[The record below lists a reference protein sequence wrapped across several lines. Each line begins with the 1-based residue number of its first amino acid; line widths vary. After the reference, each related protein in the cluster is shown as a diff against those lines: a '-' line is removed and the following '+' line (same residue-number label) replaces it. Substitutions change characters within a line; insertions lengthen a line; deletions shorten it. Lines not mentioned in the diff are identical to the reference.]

1 MQEFF
6 FPSQFVKNT
15 YLTVGSIALACGS
28 CALPGCF
35 WFQAMFFN
43 SVFLEIVGGVL
54 VSRSP
59 EQLRKRMMQLAG
71 ACFQAMFFNSVSKE
85 TFDWYLLVG
94 FYCLEQQYT
103 ARTTFSQRS
112 KYFRQTVWLSRVGHI
127 FGFPQEDLGDLWKSG
142 EFWLQKLQE
151 MHIRQHHR
159 ARVGCFKRIWFL
171 ICWA

>member
-1 MQEFF
+1 MWFARVFF
-6 FPSQFVKNT
+6 SKHCFSMQFVKNT

-54 VSRSP
+54 VIRSP
-59 EQLRKRMMQLAG
+59 EQLRKRMMRLAG

-103 ARTTFSQRS
+103 ARTTFS
-112 KYFRQTVWLSRVGHI
+112 I
-127 FGFPQEDLGDLWKSG
+127 FV
-142 EFWLQKLQE
+142 KLFGYLE
-151 MHIRQHHR
+151 LDTFLDFH
-159 ARVGCFKRIWFL
+159 KRIWE
-171 ICWA
+171 ICGSLVSFGFKSSKKCTYDNITEQG